1 MKSTNLSPDDPR
13 LTAFALGELDHVEHA
28 AVAAAVAADPALQAA
43 VAEVRAL
50 AGELTGALASE
61 PEPVAEPLNPPTP
74 APVGNEAL
82 PEPAGK
88 VVRFPYY
95 WITGLAAAAFA
106 VLVAVRDEES
116 PLVPTTRVYELDL
129 HSPAEAT
136 SEAERQ
142 AAAEREESAQKRM
155 AEARQMQSADSLVT
169 NDALQQFAPMAAHE
183 APDSSKARTQFGM
196 GAVKAEPAPAPYLS
210 AASRAGTLGV
220 HESVFPPPPPRTQP
234 FNTEGYAVIDENPF
248 LPAAGNPLSTF
259 AVDVDT
265 GSYANVRRLLNQR
278 ARPPTDAVRIEELLN
293 YFPYTYSGPSAE
305 DETPF
310 AAHLEVASAPWAP
323 EHRLVRIGLKAR
335 EIAGARAAANLVF
348 LLDVSGSMA
357 QPNKLPLVKEAM
369 RQLVQRLHPDDRV
382 AIVTYAGNS
391 GLALP
396 STPAARSQDILSA
409 LKALTPGGSTNGA
422 MGIQLA
428 YDIAK
433 ANFVTGGINRVILC
447 TDGDFNVGV
456 TSTGDLT
463 QLVAEKARSGV
474 YLTALGFGT
483 GNIRDDTLERLAD
496 RGNGNYGYIDS
507 PKEARKLLVEQVDGT
522 LVTVAK
528 DVKVQVEFNP
538 AQVQA
543 YRLIGYENRML
554 RQEEFND
561 DTVDAGEIGAGHTV
575 TALYEVI
582 PTGVAWEGRTNVD
595 PLKYQQVD
603 AIEADDKAP
612 RAAPSPELLTVK
624 LRYKAPDSD
633 TSRRVEFPLVD
644 RGTSFAEASAD
655 FRFAAAV
662 AGFGMSLRESPHRG
676 STTLAHVAE
685 WASGA
690 LGNDAGGY
698 RREFVSLVHRAIA
711 IGYN

>member
-1 MKSTNLSPDDPR
+1 
-13 LTAFALGELDHVEHA
+13 
-28 AVAAAVAADPALQAA
+28 
-43 VAEVRAL
+43 
-50 AGELTGALASE
+50 
-61 PEPVAEPLNPPTP
+61 
-74 APVGNEAL
+74 
-82 PEPAGK
+82 
-88 VVRFPYY
+88 
-95 WITGLAAAAFA
+95 
-106 VLVAVRDEES
+106 
-116 PLVPTTRVYELDL
+116 
-129 HSPAEAT
+129 
-136 SEAERQ
+136 
-142 AAAEREESAQKRM
+142 
-155 AEARQMQSADSLVT
+155 
-169 NDALQQFAPMAAHE
+169 
-183 APDSSKARTQFGM
+183 
-196 GAVKAEPAPAPYLS
+196 
-210 AASRAGTLGV
+210 
-220 HESVFPPPPPRTQP
+220 
-234 FNTEGYAVIDENPF
+234 
-248 LPAAGNPLSTF
+248 
-259 AVDVDT
+259 
-265 GSYANVRRLLNQR
+265 YANVRRLLNQR

-335 EIAGARAAANLVF
+335 EIAGERAAVNLVF

-396 STPAARSQDILSA
+396 STPASRSQEILAA
-409 LKALTPGGSTNGA
+409 LDALTPGGSTNGA

-522 LVTVAK
+522 LVTGAK

-582 PTGVAWEGRTNVD
+582 PTGVAWEGRTTVD

-644 RGTSFAEASAD
+644 RGTSFAE
-655 FRFAAAV
+655 
-662 AGFGMSLRESPHRG
+662 
-676 STTLAHVAE
+676 
-685 WASGA
+685 
-690 LGNDAGGY
+690 
-698 RREFVSLVHRAIA
+698 
-711 IGYN
+711 